1 MRYRLFSLAVVTLIL
16 GALIPG
22 SLKAI
27 GTQDLTRL
35 TPTQLVQLLVGQ
47 GVSISNVKFTGA
59 PQAAG
64 SFTGGLADGIG
75 LDTGVI
81 LSSGDIAEASG
92 PNDDDGATGNIVT
105 QPGDAQLNLIVTPEE
120 TYDAAVLE
128 FDFVPTQS
136 RIAFQYVFASE
147 EYNEW
152 VGEYNDVFAFY
163 LNNRNIAVVPGTSTP
178 VAINNVN
185 KTANSSYFRN
195 NDFEDFPGV
204 PTPFRTQFDGL
215 TRVFVA
221 AADVT
226 PGSVHHIKLV
236 IADTRDEILD
246 SAVYLKG
253 GSFATGTDVS
263 LFVPILLSAAGLNNS
278 FFTSELTITNRGTR
292 DVNARFD
299 YTASFAEGSGPTTVV
314 VPAGTQAI
322 LPDAITYLRSQGIP
336 LPESGN
342 RGGTLRAV
350 FSGVENTSD
359 LGITVRT
366 STAVADG
373 RAGLAYPAIRLSDAL
388 TGTAYLGGLRQDSV
402 SRSNVAFQNLG
413 AQDAGNVTLRVTV
426 FSGNSSTSQQLS
438 DITLSPGEF
447 NQLTQVLVSNGL
459 NLNNGYIRVE
469 RVAGT
474 APYYAYGVINDQANS
489 DGSFIPPQTESP
501 TPIAGLTLQALVEAG
516 VFKSEL
522 VVTNWSSVAKTLT
535 FNYVAD
541 AVTTANK
548 TAEFQIPIA
557 SRQQIIIPDILAYLR
572 ANNVSGVGA
581 PGPAFAGALFATSSD
596 GDLRGIFLGANTYAP
611 GGGGR
616 YGLFYTGVPRGAA
629 STGDTWLY
637 GLQQNAQNRS
647 NLAIVNTGETN
658 NTDSQFAIDIFN
670 GDSGQLAG
678 TVTGITVAARGW
690 RQINAILAQFSGVTQ
705 AYARVRRTAGANPF
719 ITYGVVND
727 GAAAGERSGD
737 GAFIGSAR

>member
-1 MRYRLFSLAVVTLIL
+1 MHHHLLSRVAVSLLVA
-16 GALIPG
+16 ALIP
-22 SLKAI
+22 SFLQAI
-27 GTQDLTRL
+27 GTQDLTKL
-35 TPTQLVQLLVGQ
+35 TPTQLVQLLVGP
-47 GVSISNVKFTGA
+47 GVTISNVKFTGA
-59 PQAAG
+59 SQAAG

-75 LDTGVI
+75 IDSGVI
-81 LSSGDIAEASG
+81 LSSGDIATASG
-92 PNDDDGATGNIVT
+92 PNDDEGATGIVVP
-105 QPGDAQLNLIVTPEE
+105 QPGDSQLNLIVAPE
-120 TYDAAVLE
+120 TTFDAAVLE

-152 VGEYNDVFAFY
+152 VGEFNDVFAFY
-163 LNNRNIAVVPGTSTP
+163 LNGKNIAVVPGTSTP

-195 NDFEDFPGV
+195 NDFADFPGV
-204 PTPFRTQFDGL
+204 STPFRTQFDGM

-226 PGSVHHIKLV
+226 PGTVHHIKLV

-253 GSFATGTDVS
+253 GSFATGEDVS
-263 LFVPILLSAAGLNNS
+263 LFVPIVLSAAGLNNS
-278 FFTSELTITNRGTR
+278 FYTSEITITNRGTR

-350 FSGVENTSD
+350 FSGVENTGD

-413 AQDAGNVTLRVTV
+413 APDRGNITLRVTV
-426 FSGNSSTSQQLS
+426 FSGNSSSSQQLP
-438 DITLSPGEF
+438 DIVLSPGAF
-447 NQLTQVLVSNGL
+447 SQLTQVLVSNGL
-459 NLNNGYIRVE
+459 NLNNGYIKVE
-469 RVAGT
+469 RVAGS
-474 APYYAYGVINDQANS
+474 APYYAYGVINDQSNS

-501 TPIAGLTLQALVEAG
+501 TLISGLTLQALVEAG

-522 VVTNWSSVAKTLT
+522 VVTNWSTAAKTLT

-541 AVTTANK
+541 ALTTPNK
-548 TAEFQIPIA
+548 TAEFHIPIG

-572 ANNVSGVGA
+572 TNGVAGVGA
-581 PGPAFAGALFATSSD
+581 PGPAFAGALFASSND

-616 YGLFYTGVPRGAA
+616 YGLFYTAVPRGGA
-629 STGDTWLY
+629 STGETWLY
-637 GLQQNAQNRS
+637 GLQQNAQNRT
-647 NLAIVNTGETN
+647 NVALVNTGET
-658 NTDSQFAIDIFN
+658 DGSGSQFAIDIFN

-678 TVTGITVAARGW
+678 TVQGISVGAKGW
-690 RQINAILAQFSGVTQ
+690 RQINTILSQFSGVTQ
-705 AYARVRRTAGANPF
+705 GYARVRRTAGTNPF

-727 GAAAGERSGD
+727 GATAGERSGD

>member
-1 MRYRLFSLAVVTLIL
+1 MSHLLLRVVVSLLV

-22 SLKAI
+22 SLQAI
-27 GTQDLTRL
+27 GSQDLTKL
-35 TPTQLVQLLVGQ
+35 TPMQLAQLLVGQ
-47 GVSISNVKFTGA
+47 GVAISNVRFTGA

-75 LDTGVI
+75 FDTGII
-81 LSSGDIAEASG
+81 LSSGNIAQASG
-92 PNDDDGATGNIVT
+92 PNNSEEATGDIAL
-105 QPGDAQLNLIVTPEE
+105 QPGDSQLNLIVAPEE

-128 FDFVPTQS
+128 FDFVPNQS
-136 RIAFQYVFASE
+136 RITFQYVFASE

-152 VGEYNDVFAFY
+152 VGEFNDVFAFF
-163 LNNRNIAVVPGTSTP
+163 LNGKNIAVVPATTTP

-185 KTANSSYFRN
+185 KTLNATYFRN
-195 NDFEDFPGV
+195 NAFSDFPAG
-204 PTPFRTQFDGL
+204 TPFKTQFDGM

-221 AADVT
+221 TADVT
-226 PGSVHHIKLV
+226 PGVLQRIKLV

-253 GSFATGTDVS
+253 GSFATGEDVS
-263 LFVPILLSAAGLNNS
+263 LFVPIVLSAAGLNNS
-278 FFTSELTITNRGTR
+278 FYTSEITITNRGRR
-292 DVNARFD
+292 DVNVRFD
-299 YTASFAEGSGPTTVV
+299 YTASFADGSGPTTVV
-314 VPAGTQAI
+314 VPAGIQTV

-366 STAVADG
+366 ATAVADG

-413 AQDAGNVTLRVTV
+413 AADAGNITLRVTV
-426 FSGNSSTSQQLS
+426 FSGDSSVSQDLP
-438 DITLSPGEF
+438 DIVLSPGAF
-447 NQLTQVLVSNGL
+447 SQTTQVLVSNGL
-459 NLNNGYIRVE
+459 NLSNGYVKVQ

-501 TPIAGLTLQALVEAG
+501 TLISGLTLQALVEAG

-522 VVTNWSSVAKTLT
+522 VVTNWSSVSKTLT

-541 AVTTANK
+541 ALTTPNK
-548 TAEFQIPIA
+548 TAVFQIPIA
-557 SRQQIIIPDILAYLR
+557 SRQQIILPDIMEYLR
-572 ANNVSGVGA
+572 ARAVPGVG
-581 PGPAFAGALFATSSD
+581 PKGPAFAGALFASSSD

-616 YGLFYTGVPRGAA
+616 YGLFYTAVPRGGS

-647 NLAIVNTGETN
+647 NLAFVNTGEVDN
-658 NTDSQFAIDIFN
+658 SDSQFAVDVFN

-678 TVTGITVAARGW
+678 TIQGITVGAKGW
-690 RQINAILAQFSGVTQ
+690 RQVNAILSQFSGVTQ
-705 AYARVRRTAGANPF
+705 GYARVRRTAGANPF